1 MQMARLEGMTI
12 ASGVVVDQAQLIGL
26 IERVRELGLELV
38 SVEHARPEETG
49 SGPKV
54 RLNGAATPG
63 RARAVREME
72 PLPKGS
78 T

>member
-1 MQMARLEGMTI
+1 MERLEGMMI
-12 ASGVVVDQAQLIGL
+12 VSGVVVDQAQLVIL
-26 IERVRELGLELV
+26 VQRARELGLELV
-38 SVEHARPEETG
+38 SVEHAHPEETG

-54 RLNGAATPG
+54 RPNAAATRD
-63 RARAVREME
+63 RARAVREMQ